1 MGVDRHDEMPGP
13 SGPSSLDPEM
23 PRIVLWVL
31 GAVRPLTYQDLG
43 ASCAIID
50 HTALFPDFHFPSREE
65 VIAKCLGIIH
75 IDPSGSVS
83 HTANAAGILEMLMP
97 TEDANVE
104 ILKTILEGITQKEY
118 LGVLFSKPLT
128 RSRFES
134 IHTPEELQVH
144 PWYGFLQYATL
155 YWATHLRRIRD
166 PLSSEVETMLRL
178 LISPL
183 ACLTWVEAL
192 AIFTGQGFRIS
203 LSRILGLVADFCR
216 DGGGLVTQETL
227 SCLQL
232 WMRSCHEL
240 LHGWAEILERFPGEV
255 HHIQGLFL
263 TADSIFRLEYN
274 PLNRHWA
281 LPACT
286 SLERQPLDTVLDE
299 ASRGTD
305 YVSVLDKSKSR
316 LYIVRQSRLCYHSV
330 RGELKEDEE
339 GFASWLIRCISL
351 DTGTVV
357 SEFRGQSPFGV
368 VGSSRRTGYVTA
380 QLALS
385 DDFQYLGYQEYL
397 EPDGIKCQ
405 YAFTYCWKLK
415 DFSTV
420 DDDHFG
426 PCTMISRGVPL
437 HSPVRQTRPLTF
449 CAGSATLVHANGWY
463 DVEKREPIN
472 SFTPLAIGK
481 GIKVD
486 SVHVSPS
493 GNALVITRPNN
504 GDSQSSQLELW
515 ACVSS
520 EAPMTLSQTFI
531 VPTPSI
537 LAISRSSRFVAFT
550 HKLLK
555 ASPNNDQSFECTD
568 DSSSECESDDDS
580 EYSADDFFESRE
592 THSFAILDTEKGSI
606 GELYSY
612 RNDSWDSRDD
622 SVTRLRPDKAFFGCL
637 EPSSSLFISRMKSGA
652 QTPEGLIWRWSI
664 SGWINTGHI
673 VFDWGCNSLTFNHDD
688 SALVGIRPD
697 GLFCARV
704 DNLQERVVAVEAYSV
719 RREQEYHRSC
729 WRGSSL
735 YYLHSDINRGSTYQV
750 STTLM
755 PLSILL
761 IQC

>member
-1 MGVDRHDEMPGP
+1 MP
-13 SGPSSLDPEM
+13 
-23 PRIVLWVL
+23 
-31 GAVRPLTYQDLG
+31 
-43 ASCAIID
+43 
-50 HTALFPDFHFPSREE
+50 
-65 VIAKCLGIIH
+65 
-75 IDPSGSVS
+75 
-83 HTANAAGILEMLMP
+83 
-97 TEDANVE
+97 
-104 ILKTILEGITQKEY
+104 Y
-118 LGVLFSKPLT
+118 LGRSARHLT
-128 RSRFES
+128 
-134 IHTPEELQVH
+134 
-144 PWYGFLQYATL
+144 
-155 YWATHLRRIRD
+155 
-166 PLSSEVETMLRL
+166 
-178 LISPL
+178 
-183 ACLTWVEAL
+183 C
-192 AIFTGQGFRIS
+192 QGFRIS

-216 DGGGLVTQETL
+216 DGTGLVTQETL

-281 LPACT
+281 LPAGT

-330 RGELKEDEE
+330 RGELKEDEP
-339 GFASWLIRCISL
+339 GFASWLIRYISL

-385 DDFQYLGYQEYL
+385 DDSQYLGYQEYL

-426 PCTMISRGVPL
+426 PRTMISRGVI

-449 CAGSATLVHANGWY
+449 CARSATLVHANGWY
-463 DVEKREPIN
+463 DVEKQEPIN
-472 SFTPLAIGK
+472 SFTPPAIGK

-493 GNALVITRPNN
+493 GNALVITRPTN
-504 GDSQSSQLELW
+504 GDSRSSQLELW

-520 EAPMTLSQTFI
+520 ETPMTLSQTFI
-531 VPTPSI
+531 APTPTI
-537 LAISRSSRFVAFT
+537 LAISRSARFVAFT

-555 ASPNNDQSFECTD
+555 ASPNDDQSFECTD
-568 DSSSECESDDDS
+568 DPSSECESDDDS

-697 GLFCARV
+697 GLFRARV
-704 DNLQERVVAVEAYSV
+704 DNLQERVVAVGAYSV

-735 YYLHSDINRGSTYQV
+735 YYLHSDINRGSTYQIAGHVRNLGGQPSVPLGVEIGFLSPVSLKDIKDIRIPLPGDKVYFSTKSKSGSFCSAIDIGAGTGKAPSVPRSLNKSRIVAIASGGRYMLAASFLRGGNSIGSTGMVKGINSV
-750 STTLM
+750 STRRERLRLSESSISRVAGRLSTSVTDGLIGTVVWTIFHHRLPIMAWSFSWFKWGFWMASTEGDGIPIFNPGIQPISSLLLPETLN
-755 PLSILL
+755 
-761 IQC
+761 